1 LKSAVKRP
9 CLKQTQIVLL
19 NGDMM
24 SDSTTDIIK
33 GIFWIIVFFIWVFS
47 RILKKIPQKKGDSGQ
62 NKVQLI
68 KENVGDFFKELS
80 EKMKEAEQK
89 TEKPITTITGPKD
102 KLPPPIP
109 QDKIVPVKAA
119 VSETRVSE
127 SRFRLSPKDLRQAVI
142 FSEILAPPIAL
153 RNEEEVISEEWEMR
167 SDFAAWKRH

>member
-1 LKSAVKRP
+1 
-9 CLKQTQIVLL
+9 
-19 NGDMM
+19 MM

-80 EKMKEAEQK
+80 EKMKEAGQK
-89 TEKPITTITGPKD
+89 TEKPITTISGPKD

-109 QDKIVPVKAA
+109 QGKINDLQNRFTVVPVKAT
-119 VSETRVSE
+119 VSETQRVSE

-153 RNEEEVISEEWEMR
+153 RNEEEVRSE
-167 SDFAAWKRH
+167 K

>member
-1 LKSAVKRP
+1 
-9 CLKQTQIVLL
+9 
-19 NGDMM
+19 MM

-80 EKMKEAEQK
+80 EKMKEAGQK
-89 TEKPITTITGPKD
+89 TEKPITTISGPKD

-109 QDKIVPVKAA
+109 QDKIVPVKAT
-119 VSETRVSE
+119 VSETQRVSE

-142 FSEILAPPIAL
+142 FSEILAPPVAL
-153 RNEEEVISEEWEMR
+153 RNEEEVRSEKLRVRNE
-167 SDFAAWKRH
+167 K